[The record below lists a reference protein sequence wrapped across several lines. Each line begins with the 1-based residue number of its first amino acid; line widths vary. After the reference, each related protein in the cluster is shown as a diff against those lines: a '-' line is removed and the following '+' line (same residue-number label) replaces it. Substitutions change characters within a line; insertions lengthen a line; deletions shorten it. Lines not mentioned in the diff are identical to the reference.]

1 MTEGK
6 QVVQLA
12 AVPGFQHAKDN
23 YWARP
28 VVFGKNLFTYVAQVP
43 PGGHMPP
50 NGHAEKEE
58 FETSLFLLEGELE
71 ITYND
76 ETFTIGPETALHR
89 PLGVRFGV
97 KNRGKVTATYVLTFS
112 PPPRTEN
119 VEEKLERYA
128 RENRGVK
135 TPEEMNA
142 MRVLGT

>member
-1 MTEGK
+1 MTEK
-6 QVVQLA
+6 QIVSLA
-12 AVPGFQHAKDN
+12 EVPGFQHAKDD

-28 VVFGKNLFTYVAQVP
+28 VILGKNLYTYVAQVP
-43 PGGHMPP
+43 SGGYMPP

-76 ETFTIGPETALHR
+76 ETFVIGPETAMHR
-89 PLGVRFGV
+89 PLGVHFGV
-97 KNRGKVTATYVLTFS
+97 RNRGNVTATYVLTFS
-112 PPPRTEN
+112 PLPRNETL
-119 VEEKLERYA
+119 EEKLERYA

-142 MRVLGT
+142 MRAIGTQ